1 MSGGGCAIYT
11 PLVAAFTLTSITSPA
26 RKMRI
31 LLRLL
36 RYALYFA
43 LAGALIGALALGT
56 AYWLIAPRLPSVET
70 LKDVRLQVPLRIYS
84 ADDKLIAAFGETKRT
99 PVRIEDVP
107 DKLKQAF
114 LAAEDADFYS
124 HRGIDVSGIFRA
136 MWLVIS
142 TGSKHVAGGST
153 ITQQVARNFFL
164 SPEVSYTRKL
174 SEIFLAFRIE
184 SALTK
189 DEILELYLNKI
200 FLGHRSYGVSAA
212 AEFYYGKTLDAL
224 TIPECAML
232 ASLPKFPSTGNPIS
246 NPTRAIERRNYV
258 LGRMLEN
265 RFIDQPTYEAAV
277 KSVDAAFPHEPPV
290 EVDAPYFAEMVRLE
304 AMERLGN
311 NALTDGYVVKTTLDS
326 TRQEAANK
334 ALRGDLITYDQRH
347 GYRGPEAH
355 VELAADA
362 GKEAWESALLDYH
375 SIGGLMPAVVTDV
388 DASNADVYTSDGT
401 KIALDLSAVEWA
413 RPRIDEDRR
422 GATPKHV
429 SDVLKRGDIVRVQL
443 VTKAEKNEKNEK
455 ADKADKVEDTKKT
468 YWMLSQMPVAESA
481 FVAINPEDGAIE
493 TLVGGFSFLRSKF
506 NRVTQSN
513 RSPGSGFKPF
523 LYSAAFE
530 HGFTPA
536 SVVNDAPVVFPDP
549 SKPNGLWTPKNDDD
563 TFQGPIRLREALVKS
578 VNLVSVRVLDAI
590 GVHYAREYITRF
602 GLPADQI
609 PENLSMALGT
619 ASVSPLIMARGY
631 AVFANGGFLVDPY
644 FVREIDDR
652 DGKVVYT
659 ADPAVAC
666 AACAERQGADAVQ
679 TPTSATAATTNPLN
693 PIASATAAT
702 TPAARPQGQPHLA
715 PRVID
720 ARNAYLITSLMRD
733 VVRRGTGAAAMVLK
747 RNDLA
752 GKTGSTNDHRDAWF
766 TGFNAKVVA
775 SCWVGFDDFG
785 SLGRGEFG
793 AKAALPIWID
803 FMRTALKEV
812 PEQPFDMPPGIS
824 KVRIDP
830 ATGALA
836 SSADP
841 GAILEVLKSEDVAR
855 LAAQPPAEQQQ
866 GEQREAYDVF

>member
-1 MSGGGCAIYT
+1 
-11 PLVAAFTLTSITSPA
+11 
-26 RKMRI
+26 
-31 LLRLL
+31 L
-36 RYALYFA
+36 RYALYLA
-43 LAGALIGALALGT
+43 LAGALAGALALGT
-56 AYWLIAPRLPSVET
+56 AYWLISPRLPSVET
-70 LKDVRLQVPLRIYS
+70 LKDVRLQVPLRVYTS
-84 ADDKLIAAFGETKRT
+84 DGKLIAAFGETKRT
-99 PVRIEDVP
+99 PIRIQDVP
-107 DKLKQAF
+107 IQVKQAF

-124 HRGIDVSGIFRA
+124 HSGIDVGGIFRA
-136 MWLVIS
+136 VWLVIT

-184 SALTK
+184 NALTK

-200 FLGHRSYGVSAA
+200 FLGHRSYGVAAA
-212 AEFYYGKTLDAL
+212 AEFYYGKTLDEL
-224 TIPECAML
+224 SIPECAML
-232 ASLPKFPSTGNPIS
+232 AALPKFPSTGNPIS
-246 NPTRAIERRNYV
+246 NLPRAIERRNYV
-258 LGRMLEN
+258 LGRMLDN
-265 RFIDQPTYEAAV
+265 HFIDQASYDAAV
-277 KSVDAAFPHEPPV
+277 KAPDAAYAHEPPV
-290 EVDAPYFAEMVRLE
+290 EVDAPYLAEMVRQE

-311 NALTDGYVVKTTLDS
+311 TALTDGYVVKTTIDS
-326 TRQEAANK
+326 ARQEAASA
-334 ALRGDLITYDQRH
+334 ALRRDLMAYDQRH

-355 VELAADA
+355 VDLPASAATADWD
-362 GKEAWESALLDYH
+362 KALLDYRPLA
-375 SIGGLMPAVVTDV
+375 GLVPGIVTDV
-388 DASNADVYTSDGT
+388 DASAANVYLFDGKAVT
-401 KIALDLSAVEWA
+401 LDLSAVDWA
-413 RPRIDEDRR
+413 RPHIDEDRR
-422 GATPKHV
+422 GAAPKHV
-429 SDVLKRGDIVRVQL
+429 ADVLKRGDIIRL
-443 VTKAEKNEKNEK
+443 VHNEKPDAADDADAAKKGDRNTKTEKTRTEK
-455 ADKADKVEDTKKT
+455 APPPWTLAQV
-468 YWMLSQMPVAESA
+468 PAAEA
-481 FVAINPEDGAIE
+481 ALVAIDPHDGAIE

-536 SVVNDAPVVFPDP
+536 SVVNDAPLVFPDP

-563 TFQGPIRLREALVKS
+563 TFQGPMRLREALVKS

-590 GVHYAREYITRF
+590 GIHYAREYITRF
-602 GLPADQI
+602 GFAPDQI

-619 ASVSPLIMARGY
+619 ASVSPLSMARGF

-652 DGKVVYT
+652 DGNVIYQ
-659 ADPAVAC
+659 ANPAIAC
-666 AACAERQGADAVQ
+666 ADCAESGVANA
-679 TPTSATAATTNPLN
+679 PPATATATSLN
-693 PIASATAAT
+693 PIGTAKAAAT
-702 TPAARPQGQPHLA
+702 PTPGQPHLA

-720 ARNAYLITSLMRD
+720 ARNAYLVTSLMRD
-733 VVRRGTGAAAMVLK
+733 VIRRGTGSAAMVLK

-766 TGFNAKVVA
+766 TGFDAKLVA

-803 FMRTALKEV
+803 FMRDALKDV

-824 KVRIDP
+824 RVRIDP
-830 ATGALA
+830 SSGALA
-836 SSADP
+836 AAGDP
-841 GAILEVLKSEDVAR
+841 GAILEVLKTEDVAR
-855 LAAQPPAEQQQ
+855 LEAQPQQEQQQ

>member
-1 MSGGGCAIYT
+1 
-11 PLVAAFTLTSITSPA
+11 
-26 RKMRI
+26 MRI

-36 RYALYFA
+36 RYALYLA
-43 LAGALIGALALGT
+43 LAGALAGVLAIGT
-56 AYWLIAPRLPSVET
+56 AYWLISPRLPSVET
-70 LKDVRLQVPLRIYS
+70 LKDVRLQVPLKVYS
-84 ADDKLIAAFGETKRT
+84 ADNKLIAAFGETKRT
-99 PVRIEDVP
+99 PVLIQDVP
-107 DKLKQAF
+107 ERLKQAF
-114 LAAEDADFYS
+114 LAAEDADFYT
-124 HRGIDVSGIFRA
+124 HRGIDVGGIFRA
-136 MWLVIS
+136 VWLVIT

-189 DEILELYLNKI
+189 DEIFELYLNKI

-212 AEFYYGKTLDAL
+212 AEFYYGKSLADL
-224 TIPECAML
+224 TIPEAAML

-246 NPTRAIERRNYV
+246 NPQRAIERRNYV

-265 RFIDQPTYEAAV
+265 RFIDQAAYEEAV
-277 KSVDAAFPHEPPV
+277 KSPDLAYPHEPPV
-290 EVDAPYFAEMVRLE
+290 EVDAPYFAEMVRIE
-304 AMERLGN
+304 AMEKLGN

-326 TRQEAANK
+326 MQQEAANK
-334 ALRGDLITYDQRH
+334 ALRTDLLTYDMRH
-347 GYRGPEAH
+347 GYRGAEAH
-355 VELAADA
+355 ADLAANDKA
-362 GKEAWESALLDYH
+362 EWDKALLDYRALA
-375 SIGGLMPAVVTDV
+375 GLTPGIVTRV
-388 DASNADVYTSDGT
+388 DASSASVYLFDGQT
-401 KIALDLSAVEWA
+401 VSLDLSAVEWA
-413 RPRIDEDRR
+413 RPHIDEDRR

-429 SDVLKRGDIVRVQL
+429 DDVLKRGDIIRL
-443 VTKAEKNEKNEK
+443 VKN
-455 ADKADKVEDTKKT
+455 DKADIDAAVKNDKGDKAAKPDKPEKT
-468 YWMLSQMPVAESA
+468 EGSKAPWLLTQIPAAEAA
-481 FVAINPEDGAIE
+481 FVALDPEDGAIQ
-493 TLVGGFSFLRSKF
+493 TLVGGFSFQRSKF

-536 SVVNDAPVVFPDP
+536 SVVNDAPLVFPDP
-549 SKPNGLWTPKNDDD
+549 SKPNGLWMPKNDDD

-602 GLPADQI
+602 GFSPDQI
-609 PENLSMALGT
+609 PESLSMALGT
-619 ASVSPLIMARGY
+619 ASVSPLTMARGF
-631 AVFANGGFLVDPY
+631 AVFANGGYLVDPY

-652 DGKVVYT
+652 DGKVVYQ
-659 ADPAVAC
+659 ADPARAC
-666 AACAERQGADAVQ
+666 ASCAGRGVAD
-679 TPTSATAATTNPLN
+679 TAPPAKSETGSSSLN
-693 PIASATAAT
+693 PIGSAKAAP
-702 TPAARPQGQPHLA
+702 TPAAAASGQPHLA

-720 ARNAYLITSLMRD
+720 VRNAYLVSSLMRD

-766 TGFNAKVVA
+766 TGFNARLVA

-803 FMRTALKEV
+803 FMRLALKDV

-830 ATGALA
+830 STGALA
-836 SSADP
+836 SAADS

-855 LAAQPPAEQQQ
+855 LAAQPPQEQQN

>member
-1 MSGGGCAIYT
+1 
-11 PLVAAFTLTSITSPA
+11 
-26 RKMRI
+26 MRI

-36 RYALYFA
+36 RYALYLA
-43 LAGALIGALALGT
+43 LAGALAGVLAIGT
-56 AYWLIAPRLPSVET
+56 AYWLISPRLPSVET
-70 LKDVRLQVPLRIYS
+70 LKDVRLQVPLKVYS
-84 ADDKLIAAFGETKRT
+84 ADNKLIAAFGETKRT
-99 PVRIEDVP
+99 PVLIQDVP
-107 DKLKQAF
+107 ERLKQAF
-114 LAAEDADFYS
+114 LAAEDADFYT
-124 HRGIDVSGIFRA
+124 HRGIDVGGIFRA
-136 MWLVIS
+136 MWLVIT

-189 DEILELYLNKI
+189 DEIFELYLNKI

-212 AEFYYGKTLDAL
+212 AEFYYGKSLADL
-224 TIPECAML
+224 TIPEAAML

-246 NPTRAIERRNYV
+246 NPQRAIERRNYV

-265 RFIDQPTYEAAV
+265 RFIDQAAYEEAV
-277 KSVDAAFPHEPPV
+277 KSPDLAYPHEPPV
-290 EVDAPYFAEMVRLE
+290 EVDAPYFAEMVRIE
-304 AMERLGN
+304 AMEKLGN

-326 TRQEAANK
+326 MQQEAANK
-334 ALRGDLITYDQRH
+334 ALRTDLLTYDMRH
-347 GYRGPEAH
+347 GYRGAEAH
-355 VELAADA
+355 ADLAANDKA
-362 GKEAWESALLDYH
+362 EWDKALLDYRALA
-375 SIGGLMPAVVTDV
+375 GLTPGIVTRV
-388 DASNADVYTSDGT
+388 DASSASVYLFDGQT
-401 KIALDLSAVEWA
+401 VSLELSAVEWA
-413 RPRIDEDRR
+413 RPHLDEDRR

-429 SDVLKRGDIVRVQL
+429 DDVLKRGDIIRL
-443 VTKAEKNEKNEK
+443 VKN
-455 ADKADKVEDTKKT
+455 DKADIDAAVKNDKGDKAAKPDKPEKT
-468 YWMLSQMPVAESA
+468 EGSKAPWLLTQIPAAEAA
-481 FVAINPEDGAIE
+481 FVALDPEDGAIQ
-493 TLVGGFSFLRSKF
+493 TLVGGFSFQRSKF

-536 SVVNDAPVVFPDP
+536 SVVNDAPLVFPDP
-549 SKPNGLWTPKNDDD
+549 SKPNGLWMPKNDDD

-602 GLPADQI
+602 GFSPDQI
-609 PENLSMALGT
+609 PESLSMALGT
-619 ASVSPLIMARGY
+619 ASVSPLTMARGF
-631 AVFANGGFLVDPY
+631 AVFANGGYLVDPY

-652 DGKVVYT
+652 DGKVVYQ
-659 ADPAVAC
+659 ADPARAC
-666 AACAERQGADAVQ
+666 ASCAGRGVADAAPPAKSE
-679 TPTSATAATTNPLN
+679 TGSSPLN
-693 PIASATAAT
+693 PIGSAKAGP
-702 TPAARPQGQPHLA
+702 TPAAAASGQPHLA

-720 ARNAYLITSLMRD
+720 VRNAYLVSSLMRD

-766 TGFNAKVVA
+766 TGFNARLVA

-803 FMRTALKEV
+803 FMRLALKDV

-830 ATGALA
+830 STGALA
-836 SSADP
+836 SAADS

-855 LAAQPPAEQQQ
+855 LAAQPPQEQQN

>member
-1 MSGGGCAIYT
+1 
-11 PLVAAFTLTSITSPA
+11 
-26 RKMRI
+26 MRI
-31 LLRLL
+31 LLRFV
-36 RYALYFA
+36 RYALYLA
-43 LAGALIGALALGT
+43 LAGVLAGVLAIGT
-56 AYWLIAPRLPSVET
+56 AYWLISPRLPSVET
-70 LKDVRLQVPLRIYS
+70 LKDVRLQVPLKIYS

-99 PVRIEDVP
+99 PVRIQDVP
-107 DKLKQAF
+107 ERLKQAF
-114 LAAEDADFYS
+114 LAAEDADFYTHS
-124 HRGIDVSGIFRA
+124 GIDVGGIFRA
-136 MWLVIS
+136 VWLMVT
-142 TGSKHVAGGST
+142 TGSKHVPGGST

-189 DEILELYLNKI
+189 DEIFELYLNKI

-212 AEFYYGKTLDAL
+212 AEFYYGKTLDQL
-224 TIPECAML
+224 SIPECAML

-246 NPTRAIERRNYV
+246 NPTRAVERRNYV

-265 RFIDQPTYEAAV
+265 RFIDQAAYDV
-277 KSVDAAFPHEPPV
+277 ALKEPDLAFPHEPPV

-326 TRQEAANK
+326 GAQEAANQS
-334 ALRGDLITYDQRH
+334 LRTDLMAYDQRH

-355 VELAADA
+355 VDLADGAQQTDWDKALIDYRPLAGLVPALVTQTSKTSATLYMPDGKSATLELP
-362 GKEAWESALLDYH
+362 
-375 SIGGLMPAVVTDV
+375 GL
-388 DASNADVYTSDGT
+388 S
-401 KIALDLSAVEWA
+401 WA
-413 RPRIDEDRR
+413 RAHLDEDRR
-422 GATPKHV
+422 GAAPKQV
-429 SDVLKRGDIVRVQL
+429 DEVLKRGDIVRL
-443 VTKAEKNEKNEK
+443 TR
-455 ADKADKVEDTKKT
+455 D
-468 YWMLSQMPVAESA
+468 AESGNWKLTQIPAAEAA
-481 FVAINPEDGAIE
+481 FVALDPEDGAIK

-523 LYSAAFE
+523 LYSAAFD

-536 SVVNDAPVVFPDP
+536 SVVNDAPLVFPDP

-563 TFQGPIRLREALVKS
+563 TFQGPMRLREALVKS

-602 GLPADQI
+602 GFAPDQI
-609 PENLSMALGT
+609 PESLSMALGT
-619 ASVSPLIMARGY
+619 ASVSPMTMARGY
-631 AVFANGGFLVDPY
+631 AVFANGGYLIDPY

-659 ADPAVAC
+659 ADPALAC
-666 AACAERQGADAVQ
+666 AHCAEREAAANT
-679 TPTSATAATTNPLN
+679 TPPPPASTTTSALN
-693 PIASATAAT
+693 PIGNASAAAT
-702 TPAARPQGQPHLA
+702 PSARAQGQPHLA
-715 PRVID
+715 PRAID
-720 ARNAYLITSLMRD
+720 PRNAYLVTSLMRD

-766 TGFNAKVVA
+766 SGFNAKLVA

-785 SLGRGEFG
+785 SLGHGEFG

-803 FMRTALKEV
+803 FMRIALKDV

-830 ATGALA
+830 SSGTLA
-836 SSADP
+836 SASDP
-841 GAILEVLKSEDVAR
+841 DAILEVLKSEDVAR
-855 LAAQPPAEQQQ
+855 LAAQPPPDEQQN

>member
-1 MSGGGCAIYT
+1 
-11 PLVAAFTLTSITSPA
+11 
-26 RKMRI
+26 MRI

-36 RYALYFA
+36 RYALYLA
-43 LAGALIGALALGT
+43 LAGALIGVLSLGT

-84 ADDKLIAAFGETKRT
+84 ADDKLIATFGETKRT
-99 PVRIEDVP
+99 PVRIQDVP
-107 DKLKQAF
+107 EQLKQAF
-114 LAAEDADFYS
+114 LAAEDADFYT
-124 HRGIDVSGIFRA
+124 HGGIDIGGIFRA
-136 MWLVIS
+136 VWLVAT

-184 SALTK
+184 NALTK
-189 DEILELYLNKI
+189 DEIFELYLNKI
-200 FLGHRSYGVSAA
+200 FLGHRSYGVAAA
-212 AEFYYGKTLDAL
+212 AEFYYGKTLDQL

-246 NPTRAIERRNYV
+246 NPTRAFERRNYV
-258 LGRMLEN
+258 LGRMLDN
-265 RFIDQPTYEAAV
+265 RFIDKATYDRSIAEP
-277 KSVDAAFPHEPPV
+277 DTAFPHEPPV

-304 AMERLGN
+304 VMDRLGN
-311 NALTDGYVVKTTLDS
+311 EALTDGYIVKTTLDS
-326 TRQEAANK
+326 VRQEAANH
-334 ALRGDLITYDQRH
+334 ALRKDLVTYDRRH
-347 GYRGPEAH
+347 GYRGAEAH
-355 VELAADA
+355 VDLPADSSKA
-362 GKEAWESALLDYH
+362 DWEKALIDYH
-375 SIGGLMPAVVTDV
+375 TIAELVPGVVTHV
-388 DASNADVYTSDGT
+388 DASSASVYLVDGKT
-401 KIALDLSAVEWA
+401 VPLELSAVDWA
-413 RPRIDEDRR
+413 RPHIDEDRR

-429 SDVLKRGDIVRVQL
+429 DEVLKRGDIVRVERNDDS
-443 VTKAEKNEKNEK
+443 TKIDKDEKTTKPDKTDKAERSEWILTQLP
-455 ADKADKVEDTKKT
+455 A
-468 YWMLSQMPVAESA
+468 AEAA
-481 FVAINPEDGAIE
+481 FVALDPEDGAIE

-536 SVVNDAPVVFPDP
+536 SVVNDAPLVFPDP

-563 TFQGPIRLREALVKS
+563 TFQGPVRLREALVKS
-578 VNLVSVRVLDAI
+578 INLVSVRVLDAI

-602 GLPADQI
+602 GFSPDQI
-609 PENLSMALGT
+609 PESLSMALGT
-619 ASVSPLIMARGY
+619 ASVSPLTMARGY
-631 AVFANGGFLVDPY
+631 AVFANGGYLIDPY

-659 ADPAVAC
+659 ADPALAC
-666 AACAERQGADAVQ
+666 AACPQRQLADSAQ
-679 TPTSATAATTNPLN
+679 PPRPQAAAANALNPIGSATAAPT
-693 PIASATAAT
+693 SALHA
-702 TPAARPQGQPHLA
+702 PGEPHLA

-720 ARNAYLITSLMRD
+720 VRNAYLVSSLMRD
-733 VVRRGTGAAAMVLK
+733 VIRRGTGAAAMVLK

-766 TGFNAKVVA
+766 TGFDGDRLVA

-803 FMRTALKEV
+803 FMRVALKDV

-836 SSADP
+836 SAADS

-855 LAAQPPAEQQQ
+855 LAAQPSQDAQQN

>member
-11 PLVAAFTLTSITSPA
+11 PSVAAFTLTSITSPA

-36 RYALYFA
+36 RYALYLA
-43 LAGALIGALALGT
+43 LAGALAGVLALGT
-56 AYWLIAPRLPSVET
+56 AYWLISPRLPSVEM

-124 HRGIDVSGIFRA
+124 HRGIDVGGIFRA
-136 MWLVIS
+136 VWLVIS

-212 AEFYYGKTLDAL
+212 AEFYYGKTLDQLSIA
-224 TIPECAML
+224 ECAML

-246 NPTRAIERRNYV
+246 NPTRAVERRNYV

-265 RFIDQPTYEAAV
+265 RFIDQPTYDAAM
-277 KSVDAAFPHEPPV
+277 KSADTAFPHEPPV

-355 VELAADA
+355 VDLASGA
-362 GKEAWESALLDYH
+362 GKSEWDSALLDYH
-375 SIGGLMPAVVTDV
+375 AIAGLLPAVVTDV
-388 DASNADVYTSDGT
+388 DASRADVYTAEGE

-422 GATPKHV
+422 GAAPKHV

-455 ADKADKVEDTKKT
+455 ADKADKAEDTKKT
-468 YWMLSQMPVAESA
+468 YWMLSQMPVAEAA
-481 FVAINPEDGAIE
+481 FVAIDPEDGAIE

-602 GLPADQI
+602 GLPAEQI

-652 DGKVVYT
+652 DGNVVYA
-659 ADPAVAC
+659 ADPAIAC
-666 AACAERQGADAVQ
+666 ATCAERQGADTAQ
-679 TPTSATAATTNPLN
+679 APPKAGAAATSPLNPIGSATAAP
-693 PIASATAAT
+693 
-702 TPAARPQGQPHLA
+702 TPPAGPSGQPHLA

-720 ARNAYLITSLMRD
+720 VRNAYLVTSLMRD

-766 TGFNAKVVA
+766 TGFNSRLVA

-803 FMRTALKEV
+803 FMRTALKDV

-836 SSADP
+836 SAADS

-855 LAAQPPAEQQQ
+855 LAAQPPQEQQQ

>member
-1 MSGGGCAIYT
+1 
-11 PLVAAFTLTSITSPA
+11 
-26 RKMRI
+26 
-31 LLRLL
+31 L
-36 RYALYFA
+36 RYALYLA
-43 LAGALIGALALGT
+43 LAGALAGALALGT
-56 AYWLIAPRLPSVET
+56 AYWLISPRLPSVET
-70 LKDVRLQVPLRIYS
+70 LKDVRLQVPLRVYTS
-84 ADDKLIAAFGETKRT
+84 DGKLIAAFGETKRT
-99 PVRIEDVP
+99 PIRIQDVP
-107 DKLKQAF
+107 IQVKQAF

-124 HRGIDVSGIFRA
+124 HSGIDVGGIFRA
-136 MWLVIS
+136 VWLVIT

-184 SALTK
+184 NALTK

-200 FLGHRSYGVSAA
+200 FLGHRSYGVAAA
-212 AEFYYGKTLDAL
+212 AEFYYGKTLDEL
-224 TIPECAML
+224 SIPECAML
-232 ASLPKFPSTGNPIS
+232 AALPKFPSTGNPIS
-246 NPTRAIERRNYV
+246 NLPRAIERRNYV
-258 LGRMLEN
+258 LGRMLDN
-265 RFIDQPTYEAAV
+265 HFIDQASYDAAV
-277 KSVDAAFPHEPPV
+277 KAPDAAYAHEPPV
-290 EVDAPYFAEMVRLE
+290 EVDAPYLAEMVRQE

-311 NALTDGYVVKTTLDS
+311 TALTDGYVVKTTIDS
-326 TRQEAANK
+326 ARQEAASA
-334 ALRGDLITYDQRH
+334 ALRRDLMAYDQRH

-355 VELAADA
+355 VDLPASAATADWD
-362 GKEAWESALLDYH
+362 KALLDYRPLA
-375 SIGGLMPAVVTDV
+375 GLVPGIVTDV
-388 DASNADVYTSDGT
+388 DASAANVYLFDGKAVT
-401 KIALDLSAVEWA
+401 LDLSAVDWA
-413 RPRIDEDRR
+413 RPHIDEDRR
-422 GATPKHV
+422 GAAPKHV
-429 SDVLKRGDIVRVQL
+429 ADVLKRGDIIRL
-443 VTKAEKNEKNEK
+443 VHNEKPDAADDADADAAKKGDRNTKTEKTRTEK
-455 ADKADKVEDTKKT
+455 APPPWTLAQV
-468 YWMLSQMPVAESA
+468 PAAEA
-481 FVAINPEDGAIE
+481 ALVAIDPHDGAIE

-536 SVVNDAPVVFPDP
+536 SVVNDAPLVFPDP

-563 TFQGPIRLREALVKS
+563 TFQGPMRLREALVKS

-590 GVHYAREYITRF
+590 GIHYAREYITRF
-602 GLPADQI
+602 GFAPDQI

-619 ASVSPLIMARGY
+619 ASVSPLSMARGF

-652 DGKVVYT
+652 DGNVIYQ
-659 ADPAVAC
+659 ANPAIAC
-666 AACAERQGADAVQ
+666 ADCAESGVANA
-679 TPTSATAATTNPLN
+679 PPATATATSLN
-693 PIASATAAT
+693 PIGTAKAAAT
-702 TPAARPQGQPHLA
+702 PTPGQPHLA

-720 ARNAYLITSLMRD
+720 ARNAYLVTSLMRD
-733 VVRRGTGAAAMVLK
+733 VIRRGTGSAAMVLK

-766 TGFNAKVVA
+766 TGFDAKLVA

-803 FMRTALKEV
+803 FMRDALKDV

-824 KVRIDP
+824 RVRIDP
-830 ATGALA
+830 SSGALA
-836 SSADP
+836 AAGDP
-841 GAILEVLKSEDVAR
+841 GAILEVLKTEDVAR
-855 LAAQPPAEQQQ
+855 LEAQPQQEQQQ

>member
-1 MSGGGCAIYT
+1 
-11 PLVAAFTLTSITSPA
+11 
-26 RKMRI
+26 MRI

-36 RYALYFA
+36 RYALY
-43 LAGALIGALALGT
+43 LAVAGVLLGALAIGT
-56 AYWLIAPRLPSVET
+56 AYWLISPRLPSVET
-70 LKDVRLQVPLRIYS
+70 LKDVRLQVPLRVYS
-84 ADDKLIAAFGETKRT
+84 SDDKLIAAFGETKRT
-99 PVRIEDVP
+99 PVRIQDVP
-107 DKLKQAF
+107 DRLKQAF

-124 HRGIDVSGIFRA
+124 HKGIDVGGIFRA
-136 MWLVIS
+136 VWLVIT

-184 SALTK
+184 NALTK

-200 FLGHRSYGVSAA
+200 FLGHRSYGVAAA
-212 AEFYYGKTLDAL
+212 AEFYYGKTLDEL

-258 LGRMLEN
+258 LGRMLDN
-265 RFIDQPTYEAAV
+265 RFIDQAAYDTAMKAPDV
-277 KSVDAAFPHEPPV
+277 AYPHEPPV

-326 TRQEAANK
+326 LKQDAANK
-334 ALRGDLITYDQRH
+334 ALRTDLLIYDQRH
-347 GYRGPEAH
+347 GYRGAEAH
-355 VELAADA
+355 ADLGA
-362 GKEAWESALLDYH
+362 SATQAEWDKALLDYRPLA
-375 SIGGLMPAVVTDV
+375 GLVPGIVTRV
-388 DASNADVYTSDGT
+388 DAQAATVYTVDGQT
-401 KIALDLSAVEWA
+401 LTLDMSAVEWA
-413 RPRIDEDRR
+413 RPHIDEDRR

-429 SDVLKRGDIVRVQL
+429 DEVLKRGDIIRLQH
-443 VTKAEKNEKNEK
+443 NENTVAATDKT
-455 ADKADKVEDTKKT
+455 DKAAKDDKTEKVVKAPWT
-468 YWMLSQMPVAESA
+468 LAQLPAAEAA
-481 FVAINPEDGAIE
+481 FVAIDPEDGAIE

-513 RSPGSGFKPF
+513 RSPGSSFKPF

-536 SVVNDAPVVFPDP
+536 SVVNDAPLVFPDP

-602 GLPADQI
+602 GLGADQI

-619 ASVSPLIMARGY
+619 ASVSPLVMARGY
-631 AVFANGGFLVDPY
+631 AVFANGGYLVDPY

-652 DGKVVYT
+652 DGKVVWT
-659 ADPAVAC
+659 ADPVVAC
-666 AACAERQGADAVQ
+666 ATCPERQAADAAEA
-679 TPTSATAATTNPLN
+679 PRTSAATTSALN
-693 PIASATAAT
+693 PIGNASAAAT
-702 TPAARPQGQPHLA
+702 PPPRATGQPHLA

-720 ARNAYLITSLMRD
+720 VRNAYLVSSLMRD

-766 TGFNAKVVA
+766 TGFNAKLVA

-803 FMRTALKEV
+803 FMRAALKDV

-836 SSADP
+836 SAADG

-855 LAAQPPAEQQQ
+855 LAAQPPQDLQQN

>member
-1 MSGGGCAIYT
+1 
-11 PLVAAFTLTSITSPA
+11 
-26 RKMRI
+26 MRI

-36 RYALYFA
+36 RYALYLA
-43 LAGALIGALALGT
+43 LAGVLAGALAIGT
-56 AYWLIAPRLPSVET
+56 AYWLIAPRLPSVQT
-70 LKDVRLQVPLRIYS
+70 LKDVRLQVPLRVYS
-84 ADDKLIAAFGETKRT
+84 ADGKLIAAFGETKRT
-99 PVRIEDVP
+99 PVRIGDVP
-107 DKLKQAF
+107 DRLKQAF

-124 HRGIDVSGIFRA
+124 HSGIDVGGIFRA
-136 MWLVIS
+136 VWLVIT

-184 SALTK
+184 NALTK

-200 FLGHRSYGVSAA
+200 FLGHRSYGVAAA

-246 NPTRAIERRNYV
+246 NPTRAVERRNWV
-258 LGRMLEN
+258 LGRMLDN
-265 RFIDQPTYEAAV
+265 GFIDKATYDAAV
-277 KSVDAAFPHEPPV
+277 KAPDLAYPHEPPV
-290 EVDAPYFAEMVRLE
+290 EVDAPYFAEMVRIE

-311 NALTDGYVVKTTLDS
+311 SALTDGYVVKTTLDS
-326 TRQEAANK
+326 VRQEAANR
-334 ALRGDLITYDQRH
+334 ALRADLLTYDQRH
-347 GYRGPEAH
+347 GYRGAEAH
-355 VELAADA
+355 VDLPDGGDKDA
-362 GKEAWESALLDYH
+362 WDKALLDYRPIAGLVPAIVTRVD
-375 SIGGLMPAVVTDV
+375 SASAGVYIAGGDTAV
-388 DASNADVYTSDGT
+388 
-401 KIALDLSAVEWA
+401 LDLAAIEWA
-413 RPRIDEDRR
+413 RPHIDEDRR
-422 GATPKHV
+422 GAAPKRV
-429 SDVLKRGDIVRVQL
+429 DEVLKRGDIIRL
-443 VTKAEKNEKNEK
+443 RRN
-455 ADKADKVEDTKKT
+455 DKEEWV
-468 YWMLSQMPVAESA
+468 LSQLPAAEAAIVAL
-481 FVAINPEDGAIE
+481 NPEDGAIE

-523 LYSAAFE
+523 LYSAAFD

-602 GLPADQI
+602 GFTPDQI

-619 ASVSPLIMARGY
+619 ASVSPLSMARGY
-631 AVFANGGFLVDPY
+631 AVFANGGYLVDPY

-652 DGKVVYT
+652 DGNVVYR
-659 ADPAVAC
+659 ADPALAC
-666 AACAERQGADAVQ
+666 ASCPERQAAQPAQPAGTESKAASALN
-679 TPTSATAATTNPLN
+679 PIGSATAATAAP
-693 PIASATAAT
+693 AATA
-702 TPAARPQGQPHLA
+702 PGQPHLA
-715 PRVID
+715 PRTID
-720 ARNAYLITSLMRD
+720 VRNAYLVTSLMRD
-733 VVRRGTGAAAMVLK
+733 VIRRGTGAAAMVLK

-766 TGFNAKVVA
+766 TGFNAKLVA
-775 SCWVGFDDFG
+775 SVWVGFDDFG

-803 FMRTALKEV
+803 FMRVALKDV

-830 ATGALA
+830 SSGALA
-836 SSADP
+836 SASDP

-855 LAAQPPAEQQQ
+855 LAAQPMQEQQQ
-866 GEQREAYDVF
+866 SEQREAYDVF